1 MLEKLHGV
9 EEKYLDLEAKLSDPD
24 VVQEIVTVYREYKE
38 QKALYDDD
46 MAVAE
51 ENSDPELAEMA
62 REEAESLKPVLE
74 DYEKKLTLLLLPGDP
89 NDDKDIILEIR
100 AGAGGEEAALFAEV
114 LFRMYTRY
122 ADTMGWSVELMDS
135 NPTELGGFKEV
146 VAQISGA
153 GVYGRMK
160 FESGVHRVQRVP
172 ETESQGR
179 IHTSTCT
186 VAVLPV
192 AEEVDVDIRMEDI
205 RIDTYRAGGAGGQYV
220 NKTESAVRMTH
231 IPTGIVAQCQDEKS
245 QLKNREKCLRVL
257 RSRILEMKQQEQQQ
271 SEAAEDRPDAAQTGR
286 HRERGPVG
294 AAGCTG
300 DSEPG
305 GKITAGEIKMTEPTV
320 WTVNKILQWTQQYFS
335 GKGLENPRLDAEV
348 LLCDVLDC
356 RRIDLFMR
364 LQQELLPEELK
375 KYREFVLRRAA
386 WEPLAY
392 IIGRKTFL
400 QWDFH
405 VTPAVLIPRPE
416 TELLVEKLVQYC
428 TGKSLA
434 LLEKEAFWRKKAE
447 EARAAAEKARMVSE
461 EKLREETDP
470 EQAAVWQQ
478 EVADREAVASQTAE
492 RAGLLQEEDREKE
505 PTGHRGPDILDIGT
519 GSGAIL
525 LSLLK
530 LLPESRGLAVDISPE
545 ALAVA
550 V

>member
-1 MLEKLHGV
+1 
-9 EEKYLDLEAKLSDPD
+9 
-24 VVQEIVTVYREYKE
+24 
-38 QKALYDDD
+38 

-231 IPTGIVAQCQDEKS
+231 IPAEEPGKMPAGAALPYSGD
-245 QLKNREKCLRVL
+245 
-257 RSRILEMKQQEQQQ
+257 
-271 SEAAEDRPDAAQTGR
+271 EAAGT
-286 HRERGPVG
+286 
-294 AAGCTG
+294 
-300 DSEPG
+300 
-305 GKITAGEIKMTEPTV
+305 
-320 WTVNKILQWTQQYFS
+320 
-335 GKGLENPRLDAEV
+335 
-348 LLCDVLDC
+348 
-356 RRIDLFMR
+356 
-364 LQQELLPEELK
+364 
-375 KYREFVLRRAA
+375 
-386 WEPLAY
+386 
-392 IIGRKTFL
+392 
-400 QWDFH
+400 
-405 VTPAVLIPRPE
+405 
-416 TELLVEKLVQYC
+416 
-428 TGKSLA
+428 
-434 LLEKEAFWRKKAE
+434 
-447 EARAAAEKARMVSE
+447 
-461 EKLREETDP
+461 
-470 EQAAVWQQ
+470 AAVG
-478 EVADREAVASQTAE
+478 SGGT
-492 RAGLLQEEDREKE
+492 EESG
-505 PTGHRGPDILDIGT
+505 GHRGPQRADPYL
-519 GSGAIL
+519 
-525 LSLLK
+525 
-530 LLPESRGLAVDISPE
+530 
-545 ALAVA
+545 
-550 V
+550 

>member
-24 VVQEIVTVYREYKE
+24 VVSDPEQYLKYAKAHAKLQEIVTVYREYKE

-205 RIDTYRAGGAGGQYV
+205 RIDTYRAGGPVPGRKVPAEEPGKMPAGAALPYSG
-220 NKTESAVRMTH
+220 
-231 IPTGIVAQCQDEKS
+231 D
-245 QLKNREKCLRVL
+245 
-257 RSRILEMKQQEQQQ
+257 
-271 SEAAEDRPDAAQTGR
+271 EAAGT
-286 HRERGPVG
+286 
-294 AAGCTG
+294 
-300 DSEPG
+300 
-305 GKITAGEIKMTEPTV
+305 
-320 WTVNKILQWTQQYFS
+320 
-335 GKGLENPRLDAEV
+335 
-348 LLCDVLDC
+348 
-356 RRIDLFMR
+356 
-364 LQQELLPEELK
+364 
-375 KYREFVLRRAA
+375 
-386 WEPLAY
+386 
-392 IIGRKTFL
+392 
-400 QWDFH
+400 
-405 VTPAVLIPRPE
+405 
-416 TELLVEKLVQYC
+416 
-428 TGKSLA
+428 
-434 LLEKEAFWRKKAE
+434 
-447 EARAAAEKARMVSE
+447 
-461 EKLREETDP
+461 
-470 EQAAVWQQ
+470 AAVG
-478 EVADREAVASQTAE
+478 SGGT
-492 RAGLLQEEDREKE
+492 EESG
-505 PTGHRGPDILDIGT
+505 GHRGPQ
-519 GSGAIL
+519 
-525 LSLLK
+525 
-530 LLPESRGLAVDISPE
+530 
-545 ALAVA
+545 
-550 V
+550 

>member
-24 VVQEIVTVYREYKE
+24 VVSDPKEYQKYAKAHTKLQEIVNVYREYKE

-89 NDDKDIILEIR
+89 NDDKDILLEIR

-122 ADTMGWSVELMDS
+122 ADTMGWSVELMDA

-153 GVYGRMK
+153 GAYGRMK

-205 RIDTYRAGGAGGQYV
+205 KVDTFRAGGAGGQYV

-231 IPTGIVAQCQDEKS
+231 IP
-245 QLKNREKCLRVL
+245 
-257 RSRILEMKQQEQQQ
+257 
-271 SEAAEDRPDAAQTGR
+271 
-286 HRERGPVG
+286 G
-294 AAGCTG
+294 AAFPYPG
-300 DSEPG
+300 DETAGAAAVGSGGTEEPG
-305 GKITAGEIKMTEPTV
+305 
-320 WTVNKILQWTQQYFS
+320 
-335 GKGLENPRLDAEV
+335 
-348 LLCDVLDC
+348 
-356 RRIDLFMR
+356 
-364 LQQELLPEELK
+364 
-375 KYREFVLRRAA
+375 
-386 WEPLAY
+386 
-392 IIGRKTFL
+392 
-400 QWDFH
+400 
-405 VTPAVLIPRPE
+405 
-416 TELLVEKLVQYC
+416 
-428 TGKSLA
+428 
-434 LLEKEAFWRKKAE
+434 
-447 EARAAAEKARMVSE
+447 
-461 EKLREETDP
+461 
-470 EQAAVWQQ
+470 
-478 EVADREAVASQTAE
+478 
-492 RAGLLQEEDREKE
+492 
-505 PTGHRGPDILDIGT
+505 GHRGPQRADPYL
-519 GSGAIL
+519 
-525 LSLLK
+525 
-530 LLPESRGLAVDISPE
+530 
-545 ALAVA
+545 
-550 V
+550 